1 MAAGDTSVGLLGPV
15 IVDAIGVTKSVKTY
29 SQPFITK
36 PTVPLKDLATG
47 VMMCAR
53 DEDTV
58 SSLTGRLA
66 RLNNQLDNR
75 DQERIN
81 EAADGASLSEI
92 VRDLFDAI
100 NGDRIEEFAMKAAGG
115 TEPTGQYQAR
125 DDVIRWLFA

>member
-81 EAADGASLSEI
+81 EAADGASL
-92 VRDLFDAI
+92 
-100 NGDRIEEFAMKAAGG
+100 
-115 TEPTGQYQAR
+115 
-125 DDVIRWLFA
+125 